1 MSYDL
6 RIGVK
11 VEGLDVIAVIDEPE
25 YDSPTYNLGDMF
37 RKCTGWDF
45 EQGKWY
51 NVKEVRPK
59 IRHGI
64 EELKNSPKK
73 YKRLEP
79 KNGWGSIGAA
89 LEALESLEKCIAENI
104 GESFW
109 GKWQEI
115 PEEHLW
121 VRW

>member
-11 VEGLDVIAVIDEPE
+11 VEGLDVIAVIDQPE
-25 YDSPTYNLGDMF
+25 YDSPTYNLGKMF
-37 RKCTGWDF
+37 RACTGWNF

-51 NVKEVRPK
+51 NVKEFRPL

-64 EELKNSPKK
+64 EELKNNQGR
-73 YKRLEP
+73 YKEFEP
-79 KNGWGSIGAA
+79 ENGWGSISSA
-89 LEALESLEKCIAENI
+89 LEALESLEKCIEENT
-104 GESFW
+104 GESYW
-109 GKWQEI
+109 GKWPKI